1 MHLYAALLDG
11 SHIVIEARPSGE
23 LTHFRGTRV
32 VDERVQVVPLF
43 CCTHAMGCVRV
54 HNLTLVAFVLRVQV
68 IPPPLCAH
76 AMGNV

>member
-32 VDERVQVVPLF
+32 VDERVQV
-43 CCTHAMGCVRV
+43 
-54 HNLTLVAFVLRVQV
+54 
-68 IPPPLCAH
+68 IPPPLVLVQWV
-76 AMGNV
+76 M